1 MNKNYIF
8 KYIYIFW
15 IKKKIKKKNALAQ
28 ILKPNDAD
36 INHNYENFFCPSEKI
51 GKKNKRNVIAFINVI
66 LVFNQKC

>member
-1 MNKNYIF
+1 MNINYIF
-8 KYIYIFW
+8 KYIYIF
-15 IKKKIKKKNALAQ
+15 KLKKIKKKNALAQ

-36 INHNYENFFCPSEKI
+36 INHNYENFFCSSEKI